1 MWCWQSGIACAAAAS
16 AVVVAS
22 VFFPAEPALA
32 ESFRI
37 NNVDKAKRINMREQ
51 PSNRSKVVA
60 YIPPDSTLE
69 GTGNCDER
77 WCEVRFRDRVGWV
90 FRKYLVP
97 GEGKAA
103 EAAVPPKPVQVP
115 APEPS
120 AAAQAEPEQ
129 DDIPADLQDTMLRL
143 VFAGGR
149 PIPVYAFPSD
159 RLPAAGRLDPSTR
172 TVEDLGTCSRKFC
185 YIRSGSL
192 VGWIPEEAI
201 VRDKSGAARTEPPA
215 KSEPRAQTDAP
226 AQSEPAPVEAAAN
239 DEADPP
245 RALDGTVPTATQPGQ
260 TTGLPIDNPGS
271 VEIKTYSVAGLSSDA
286 SLPAR
291 EQPED
296 GAPIAGWIP
305 GNATDI
311 EGLRKCVQKY
321 CLVRHEA
328 VTGWVARRHLADESA
343 ASKRYLVSGVAL
355 WGALDVVDYPGQG
368 AAIVGHIPAYASGI
382 VPIGN
387 CDRDWCHIRY
397 LGIAGWV
404 SGKYLAQQS
413 R

>member
-1 MWCWQSGIACAAAAS
+1 VA
-16 AVVVAS
+16 AS
-22 VFFPAEPALA
+22 VFYPVEPALA

-60 YIPPDSTLE
+60 YIPPDSTLD

-90 FRKYLVP
+90 FRKYLLP
-97 GEGKAA
+97 TEPQAA
-103 EAAVPPKPVQVP
+103 ETAPPVQAP
-115 APEPS
+115 APS
-120 AAAQAEPEQ
+120 AATARAEPDD

-159 RLPAAGRLDPSTR
+159 RLPAAGRLDPGTK

-201 VRDKSGAARTEPPA
+201 LRDKNGAAPTEPPA
-215 KSEPRAQTDAP
+215 QAEIAEKPEAP
-226 AQSEPAPVEAAAN
+226 AQTQARDKPEPARPAEEVAAE
-239 DEADPP
+239 DADPP
-245 RALDGTVPTATQPGQ
+245 RALDGTVPTATHPGQ
-260 TTGLPIDNPGS
+260 TTGLPIDGPGS
-271 VEIKTYSVAGLSSDA
+271 IEIKTYSIAGLSSDA

-291 EQPED
+291 EQPD
-296 GAPIAGWIP
+296 DNAPIAGWIP
-305 GNATDI
+305 GSATDI

-343 ASKRYLVSGVAL
+343 GASKRYLVSGVAL
-355 WGALDVVDYPGQG
+355 WGALDVLDYPGQG

-387 CDRDWCHIRY
+387 CDKDWCHIRY

-404 SGKYLAQQS
+404 SGKYLAQQA

>member
-69 GTGNCDER
+69 GTGNCDDR

-90 FRKYLVP
+90 FRKYLLP
-97 GEGKAA
+97 SEGKAA
-103 EAAVPPKPVQVP
+103 EAAVPAP
-115 APEPS
+115 APAPPV
-120 AAAQAEPEQ
+120 AAAQPEPDT
-129 DDIPADLQDTMLRL
+129 DDIPSDLQDTMLRL

-159 RLPAAGRLDPSTR
+159 RLPAAGRLDPSTK

-192 VGWIPEEAI
+192 VGWIPEDAI
-201 VRDKSGAARTEPPA
+201 ARDKSGATSTEPPA
-215 KSEPRAQTDAP
+215 KSEPRAQTDA
-226 AQSEPAPVEAAAN
+226 QSEAAAAN

-260 TTGLPIDNPGS
+260 TTGLPIDSPGS
-271 VEIKTYSVAGLSSDA
+271 IEIKTYSVAGLSSDA

-328 VTGWVARRHLADESA
+328 VTGWVARRHLADENA

-355 WGALDVVDYPGQG
+355 WGALDVLDYPGQG